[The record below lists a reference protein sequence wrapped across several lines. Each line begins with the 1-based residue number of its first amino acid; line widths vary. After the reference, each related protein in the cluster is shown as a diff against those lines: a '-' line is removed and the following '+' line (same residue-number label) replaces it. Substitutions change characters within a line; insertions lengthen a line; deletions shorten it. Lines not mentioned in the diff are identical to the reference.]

1 MAMCPQHPFLAPRI
15 LLGLLFLLGVP
26 LAVQGVEFRVDTQ
39 IFLGDGD
46 LPVSENTTLFSEED
60 AFDSIAGG
68 TEITVF
74 KGAEDCFVLLD
85 LNRKL
90 KTRITTDQLLQYTAL
105 LKEKASKSK
114 DPLLKFCAQPKFDVR
129 REDNGK
135 NWQFYNQVLHYQILT
150 HTAKDEAV
158 AEQYRRFCD
167 WYARLNAMLRPQ
179 ALLPFPRLV
188 VNERIAREAAIP
200 KTVRLQISPQ
210 RRTENQPF
218 EIRSVHALGEE
229 LSPAEERLVEQFREH
244 LATFEE
250 VPVTEYRA
258 KGQALQN

>member
-1 MAMCPQHPFLAPRI
+1 MFPQQPSLIPGI
-15 LLGLLFLLGVP
+15 LSGLLLLLGLP

-39 IFLGDGD
+39 IFLGDRD
-46 LPVSENTTLFSEED
+46 LPVSENTTLFSGED
-60 AFDSIAGG
+60 VFDSITGD

-74 KGAEDCFVLLD
+74 KGSEDCFVLLD
-85 LNRKL
+85 PNRKL

-135 NWQFYNQVLHYQILT
+135 KWQFFDQVLQYRVLT
-150 HTAKDEAV
+150 HTATDEAV

-188 VNERIAREAAIP
+188 VNERIAREAAVP
-200 KTVRLQISPQ
+200 KMVRLQIAPQ
-210 RRTENQPF
+210 RRTDNQPF
-218 EIRSVHALGEE
+218 EIRSVHALVEE
-229 LSPAEERLVEQFREH
+229 LSPEEERLVERFQEH
-244 LATFEE
+244 LASFEE
-250 VPVTEYRA
+250 VPVTQYRS
-258 KGQALQN
+258 KSQTVQN